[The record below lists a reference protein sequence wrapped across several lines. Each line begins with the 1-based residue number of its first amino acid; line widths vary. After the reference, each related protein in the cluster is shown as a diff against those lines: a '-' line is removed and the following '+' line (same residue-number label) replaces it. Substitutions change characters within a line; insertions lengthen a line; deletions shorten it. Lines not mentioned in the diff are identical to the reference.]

1 MRELLGS
8 RRFREIVLLV
18 IGVTTPLG
26 ILVVNGAAFVMRYLA
41 QFRIGIAV
49 CALISS
55 LLLNGLTAW
64 WLLALAA
71 RSAGPLYAEY
81 RRWAIGIA
89 VLLVLITS
97 AGAGYL
103 TYLGLSNPDRLPDPL
118 SIVVA
123 LLALGLPFAVTY
135 AGRRMAGLGGIV
147 PVDEKGAS
155 SRRPLRKS
163 SG

>member
-1 MRELLGS
+1 MLRS

-18 IGVTTPLG
+18 IGVTTPIG
-26 ILVVNGAAFVMRYLA
+26 ILFVNGAAFVMRYLA
-41 QFRIGIAV
+41 EFRVGIAA

-64 WLLALAA
+64 WLLMLASRNA
-71 RSAGPLYAEY
+71 APLYAEY
-81 RRWAIGIA
+81 RRWVIGIA
-89 VLLVLITS
+89 VVLVLVTS

-103 TYLGLSNPDRLPDPL
+103 TYLGLRDPDRLPDPL

-123 LLALGLPFAVTY
+123 TLALGLPFAVTY

-147 PVDEKGAS
+147 PVDDKGAS
-155 SRRPLRKS
+155 LRRRSQK
-163 SG
+163 GGA